1 MGIKIENL
9 GKVAKQ
15 VLGTVAPV
23 IATAVGGP
31 FAPLAM
37 EIIKSAL
44 GTDDEAIIEQKL
56 ANATPET
63 LLALR
68 QANQQFE
75 VQMKELGIREDQLY
89 LSDTADARLLARETG
104 TSPQVYLT
112 AGFLAI
118 YAFLMAAFFV
128 LDFELNDWQRGQL
141 GILIGVI
148 TGAVGQIISFW
159 FGTSKSSKN
168 KDGLIADVVEKGLK

>member
-1 MGIKIENL
+1 MKL
-9 GKVAKQ
+9 GKVARQ
-15 VLGTVAPV
+15 VLDTVAPV
-23 IATAVGGP
+23 LATAVGGP
-31 FAPLAM
+31 FGAM
-37 EIIKSAL
+37 AATIIQSAL

-75 VQMKELGIREDQLY
+75 VQMRELGIREDQLY
-89 LSDTADARLLARETG
+89 LEDTANARLMARETG
-104 TSPQVYLT
+104 NTPQVYLT
-112 AGFLAI
+112 GGFLAI
-118 YAFLMAAFFV
+118 YAFLVAAFFV

-148 TGAVGQIISFW
+148 TAAVGQIINFW
-159 FGTSKSSKN
+159 FGTSKSSKV
-168 KDGLIADVVEKGLK
+168 KDGVLADVLEAGIKQ